1 MAKQLEKTVKEL
13 FKWTS
18 ISLVIGTGIGLL
30 ASFFLMS
37 LALVTKIR
45 EANLW
50 IILFLPF
57 SGMLFMHL
65 YLKYS
70 RESLGGNNLVI
81 RQGQGATGN
90 VPWQMLPLTLFGT
103 ITTHLFGGSV
113 GREGTAVQ
121 MGGALAEATGKLFR
135 VSQKDRWLL
144 IICGISGGF
153 SAVFGTPVAGAIF
166 SFEVLKRAKF
176 KGTSFVVSLLTALIA
191 NQVATLAGAT
201 HSLYQLGEV
210 PKTTLRVFGYVL
222 VFSVIFGLVSRS
234 FAFSVS
240 FIKKL
245 YQKLIVNEV
254 LRIGFGACLVLL
266 LAGCYGTSRY
276 LGLSLPILSDA
287 FQGSQPTFDFL
298 NKFIFTVLSLGAGFQ
313 GGEVTPLFEI
323 GASLGSLLGQLS
335 QLPVGFVAGLGFVS
349 VFAGATKTPVASF
362 FMALE
367 LFGVSAAGWF
377 LLGSFISVLASGKK
391 GIYESQLRETS

>member
-1 MAKQLEKTVKEL
+1 MVEKVRL
-13 FKWTS
+13 FNW
-18 ISLVIGTGIGLL
+18 
-30 ASFFLMS
+30 
-37 LALVTKIR
+37 
-45 EANLW
+45 
-50 IILFLPF
+50 
-57 SGMLFMHL
+57 
-65 YLKYS
+65 
-70 RESLGGNNLVI
+70 
-81 RQGQGATGN
+81 
-90 VPWQMLPLTLFGT
+90 
-103 ITTHLFGGSV
+103 
-113 GREGTAVQ
+113 
-121 MGGALAEATGKLFR
+121 GGALAEATGKLFR

-210 PKTTLRVFGYVL
+210 PKTTLPVFGYVL

-367 LFGVSAAGWF
+367 LFGVTAAGWF

-391 GIYESQLRETS
+391 GIYESQLRGIS